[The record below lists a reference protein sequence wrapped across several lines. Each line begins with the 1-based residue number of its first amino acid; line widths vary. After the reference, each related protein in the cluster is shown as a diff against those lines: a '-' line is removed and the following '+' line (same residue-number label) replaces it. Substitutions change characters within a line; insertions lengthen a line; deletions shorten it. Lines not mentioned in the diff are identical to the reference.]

1 MITIN
6 AAFGQ
11 EEKVLGTLGRIGEN
25 ETRQIVF
32 DCSDILTEYPGAE
45 IVCVMQRHCDRI
57 AYLADAVL
65 AGNVLTVT
73 LTDADVSASG
83 DLRIELR
90 ALTDGKIRK
99 SAVYMGQVV
108 SSLRGE
114 QDKPGNPTAD
124 VLNRI
129 DMTISRAEESI
140 AEADAAAKSAQT
152 VADIVQAKLDN
163 GDFVGPA
170 GKDGSNGKD
179 GAPGKDGKDGEPG
192 PKGDTGATGPQGAPG
207 SDASV
212 TADNIR
218 AALGYTPVKDVQVA
232 GRSVLDGGVAK
243 VPIASATRP
252 GVIRVGNA
260 QNSGI
265 CIDQD
270 GNCYISYATTDE
282 IKERADQRKTI
293 VCSNLDYAVKAAM
306 CDGKGAAWTS
316 AEQKAARERMG
327 ADGNYVLIEETVLTE
342 ETLLFERAQE
352 PDGTPYNFSAL
363 KLIVK
368 FVPGQTN
375 SAFFCFGRN
384 NGIQIVGG
392 ASQTLSMPSLSG
404 NANFRSAVVFN
415 ARPGYGCFYDCDVA
429 AGSQGSAMVLTRS
442 SNGAYTTTDTAKKIQ
457 SISFYLYYNAS
468 VPIIAGT
475 EISIYGVRA

>member
-1 MITIN
+1 MITVN
-6 AAFGQ
+6 AVFGQ
-11 EEKVLGTLGRIGEN
+11 EEKALGTLGRIGEN

-32 DCSDILTEYPGAE
+32 DCSDILAEYPGAE
-45 IVCVMQRHCDRI
+45 IICVMQRHCDRT

-90 ALTDGKIRK
+90 ALVDGKIRK
-99 SAVYMGQVV
+99 SAVYTGQVV
-108 SSLRGE
+108 SALRGQE
-114 QDKPGNPTAD
+114 DKPGSPAAD
-124 VLNRI
+124 LLNRL
-129 DMTISRAEESI
+129 DATLDRAENSVS
-140 AEADAAAKSAQT
+140 AADQAAKAAQT
-152 VADIVQAKLDN
+152 IADTVQAKLDN

-170 GKDGSNGKD
+170 GKDG
-179 GAPGKDGKDGEPG
+179 KDGE
-192 PKGDTGATGPQGAPG
+192 TGPQGAPG

-212 TADNIR
+212 TADNIQ

-232 GRSVLDGGVAK
+232 GSSVMADGVAK
-243 VPIASATRP
+243 VPNVLCLKDDGSL
-252 GVIRVGNA
+252 GVVNPPQNTAWTGLIGILRGTGRITLAVSTAEIINNRGPQFIGGN
-260 QNSGI
+260 
-265 CIDQD
+265 
-270 GNCYISYATTDE
+270 T
-282 IKERADQRKTI
+282 
-293 VCSNLDYAVKAAM
+293 LDYAVKAAM
-306 CDGKGAAWTS
+306 CDGKGAAWT
-316 AEQKAARERMG
+316 ANEQKAARERMG
-327 ADGNYVLIEETVLTE
+327 VDGNYVLIEETVLTE

-375 SAFFCFGRN
+375 GAFFCFGRN
-384 NGIQIVGG
+384 NGIRIVGG

-404 NANFRSAVVFN
+404 NADFRSAAVFN

-429 AGSQGSAMVLTRS
+429 VGSHGSAMMVTRS
-442 SNGAYTTTDTAKKIQ
+442 SNGAYTTTETEKKIQ
-457 SISFYLYYNAS
+457 SISFYLYLNAS

>member
-65 AGNVLTVT
+65 DGNALTVT
-73 LTDADVSASG
+73 LTDADVSAPG

-108 SSLRGE
+108 SALRGE
-114 QDKPGNPTAD
+114 QDRPGNPTAD

-170 GKDGSNGKD
+170 GK
-179 GAPGKDGKDGEPG
+179 
-192 PKGDTGATGPQGAPG
+192 PG

-212 TADNIR
+212 TTENIQ
-218 AALGYTPVKDVQVA
+218 AALGYTPVKDVRLNGESLVQDSAATIPLA
-232 GRSVLDGGVAK
+232 GYNRLGVVQLVPAGFAAASVEGKLAL
-243 VPIASATRP
+243 VPPTDAQISTHTYTQRP
-252 GVIRVGNA
+252 ITP
-260 QNSGI
+260 S
-265 CIDQD
+265 CM
-270 GNCYISYATTDE
+270 
-282 IKERADQRKTI
+282 
-293 VCSNLDYAVKAAM
+293 DYAVKAAM

-327 ADGNYVLIEETVLTE
+327 ADVNYALIEETVLTE

-375 SAFFCFGRN
+375 GAFFCFGKN
-384 NGIQIVGG
+384 NGIRIVGG
-392 ASQTLSMPSLSG
+392 ASPTVSMPSLSG
-404 NANFRSAVVFN
+404 SANFRSAAVFN

-429 AGSQGSAMVLTRS
+429 TGSQGSAMVITRS
-442 SNGAYTTTDTAKKIQ
+442 SGGGYTTTETEKKIQ

>member
-108 SSLRGE
+108 SALRGA
-114 QDKPGNPTAD
+114 QDRPGNPIAD

-170 GKDGSNGKD
+170 GKDGANGKD
-179 GAPGKDGKDGEPG
+179 GAPGKDGKDGEKG

-218 AALGYTPVKDVQVA
+218 AALGYTPVKDVQV
-232 GRSVLDGGVAK
+232 GGTSVLTEGVAN
-243 VPIASATRP
+243 VPIAGNKVP
-252 GVIRVGNA
+252 GVMGVDNYSMGIAANNNVFLFGSRKGDIDTRAGNIA
-260 QNSGI
+260 
-265 CIDQD
+265 IDP
-270 GNCYISYATTDE
+270 IH
-282 IKERADQRKTI
+282 I
-293 VCSNLDYAVKAAM
+293 DYAVKAAM
-306 CDGKGAAWTS
+306 CDGKGAAWTD
-316 AEQKAARERMG
+316 AEQQAARERMG
-327 ADGNYVLIEETVLTE
+327 VGKAYELIEEIVLNESVTQVARTNISLAEMRIVIEVPVSDSTGAIVLEVYSGSSMIGYGYIGNFINKGNIKIAKFTVK
-342 ETLLFERAQE
+342 R
-352 PDGTPYNFSAL
+352 DRGTYAFSYVTVNA
-363 KLIVK
+363 
-368 FVPGQTN
+368 N
-375 SAFFCFGRN
+375 SAAQRA
-384 NGIQIVGG
+384 G
-392 ASQTLSMPSLSG
+392 AGTLSESASLYPVE
-404 NANFRSAVVFN
+404 NAITKISLYSTSN
-415 ARPGYGCFYDCDVA
+415 AIPLPIG
-429 AGSQGSAMVLTRS
+429 T
-442 SNGAYTTTDTAKKIQ
+442 KIK
-457 SISFYLYYNAS
+457 IEGET
-468 VPIIAGT
+468 I
-475 EISIYGVRA
+475 

>member
-65 AGNVLTVT
+65 DGNALTVT
-73 LTDADVSASG
+73 LTDADVSAPG

-108 SSLRGE
+108 SALRGE
-114 QDKPGNPTAD
+114 QDRPGNPTAD

-129 DMTISRAEESI
+129 DMTISRAEKSI

-170 GKDGSNGKD
+170 GK
-179 GAPGKDGKDGEPG
+179 
-192 PKGDTGATGPQGAPG
+192 PG

-212 TADNIR
+212 TADNIQ
-218 AALGYTPVKDVQVA
+218 AALGYTPVKDVQLNGESLVQDSMATIPLVGYNRLGAVQLDPA
-232 GRSVLDGGVAK
+232 GFAAASVEGKLAL
-243 VPIASATRP
+243 VPPTDAQISTHTYTQRP
-252 GVIRVGNA
+252 ITP
-260 QNSGI
+260 S
-265 CIDQD
+265 CM
-270 GNCYISYATTDE
+270 
-282 IKERADQRKTI
+282 
-293 VCSNLDYAVKAAM
+293 DYAVTAAM
-306 CDGKGAAWTS
+306 TDGKGPAWT
-316 AEQKAARERMG
+316 AAQQAAARDRMG
-327 ADGNYVLIEETVLTE
+327 IDKAYELIETITTDGTAIV
-342 ETLLFERAQE
+342 ERAQE
-352 PDGTPYNFSAL
+352 PDGTPYNFVAIKVVITSPKAL
-363 KLIVK
+363 SDIKTIYARIFCGQRSNATYSSFKANSNYFLRATYTWEKKHNIVTGIVNETTYIYTAQDLDGGDFASSRITPDVIVADGNFAKLQVYSI
-368 FVPGQTN
+368 
-375 SAFFCFGRN
+375 N
-384 NGIQIVGG
+384 NQPIHAGFLIQ
-392 ASQTLSMPSLSG
+392 
-404 NANFRSAVVFN
+404 
-415 ARPGYGCFYDCDVA
+415 
-429 AGSQGSAMVLTRS
+429 
-442 SNGAYTTTDTAKKIQ
+442 
-457 SISFYLYYNAS
+457 
-468 VPIIAGT
+468 
-475 EISIYGVRA
+475 IYGVRA